1 MSLTFSKY
9 ADLSTVIP
17 RDKMSMSRVTPC
29 HTILTLVSPDAQGH
43 VTQATPRCARCQVSA
58 SPGITSS
65 TTRASRRGM
74 KKYQAVIRLNNT
86 ATNSS
91 FSDMSTLNLTNLDES
106 RPEIDLSGAV
116 TPVTYYTLDSRRL
129 ASRHQKHQ
137 DERKLYHA
145 TKQFNLNVEKGLKIL
160 QEGGFVDE
168 TPESVAKFLFRQE
181 RLSKKQIGKFKL
193 H

>member
-1 MSLTFSKY
+1 MTE
-9 ADLSTVIP
+9 T
-17 RDKMSMSRVTPC
+17 R
-29 HTILTLVSPDAQGH
+29 
-43 VTQATPRCARCQVSA
+43 PRCASCQASA
-58 SPGITSS
+58 SPALTGSQ
-65 TTRASRRGM
+65 TRSSRRGM

-86 ATNSS
+86 VNTSS
-91 FSDMSTLNLTNLDES
+91 FSDMSTLNLTSLDES

-129 ASRHQKHQ
+129 ASRHQKNQ

-145 TKQFNLNVEKGLKIL
+145 IKHFNLNVEKGLKIL
-160 QEGGFVDE
+160 KDGGFVDD

-193 H
+193 QQTPGG

>member
-1 MSLTFSKY
+1 
-9 ADLSTVIP
+9 
-17 RDKMSMSRVTPC
+17 MSR
-29 HTILTLVSPDAQGH
+29 HTMSHMLTLVSPDAQGL

-58 SPGITSS
+58 SPSLTSS

-91 FSDMSTLNLTNLDES
+91 FSDMSTLNLTSLDES
-106 RPEIDLSGAV
+106 RPEIDLSVAV

-129 ASRHQKHQ
+129 ATRHQKHQ

-160 QEGGFVDE
+160 LEGGIVDE

>member
-1 MSLTFSKY
+1 MSVSHT
-9 ADLSTVIP
+9 
-17 RDKMSMSRVTPC
+17 
-29 HTILTLVSPDAQGH
+29 HTIVTLVSADAQGN

-58 SPGITSS
+58 SPALTGS

-86 ATNSS
+86 ANNSS

-116 TPVTYYTLDSRRL
+116 TPVAYYTLDSRRL
-129 ASRHQKHQ
+129 ASRHQKNQ
-137 DERKLYHA
+137 EERKLYHA

-160 QEGGFVDE
+160 MEGGFVDE